1 MSYKSKPLPLTF
13 ACAATERKL
22 FPSDTGK
29 EIALCGSSNSGKSY
43 RKLPRYLFKNALANQ
58 KKLAKTSNTPGRT
71 QSINFF
77 HLTNDEAKKIIDLPG
92 FGYAKASKQDQN
104 VWAKLILSYLEKRA
118 ALTDL
123 ILIMD
128 MRHPFQNKDLEF
140 LSLCESFNL
149 PIHLVLTKADKLNNK
164 ETQNTLKVVSEK
176 MADYPAIVDSL
187 VFSATKKIGSGE
199 RDADGPQG
207 YNVFPYFLGERFLD

>member
-13 ACAATERKL
+13 ACATTERKL

-29 EIALCGSSNSGKSY
+29 EIALCGRSNSGKST
-43 RKLPRYLFKNALANQ
+43 LINALANQ

-104 VWAKLILSYLEKRA
+104 AWAKLILSYLEKRA

-140 LSLCESFNL
+140 LSLCNSLNL

-164 ETQNTLKVVSEK
+164 ETQKTLKVVSEK

-187 VFSATKKIGSGE
+187 VFSATKKIGLE
-199 RDADGPQG
+199 TLL
-207 YNVFPYFLGERFLD
+207 NKIKLLLEV

>member
-13 ACAATERKL
+13 ACAATESKL
-22 FPSDTGK
+22 FPSDEGN
-29 EIALCGSSNSGKSY
+29 EIALCGRSNSGKST
-43 RKLPRYLFKNALANQ
+43 LINTLANQ

-77 HLTNDEAKKIIDLPG
+77 QLTNDEAKKIVDLPG

-104 VWAKLILSYLEKRA
+104 AWAKLILSYLEKRA

-123 ILIMD
+123 ILVMD

-140 LSLCESFNL
+140 LSLCNSLNL

-187 VFSATKKIGSGE
+187 VFSATKKIGLE
-199 RDADGPQG
+199 TLL
-207 YNVFPYFLGERFLD
+207 NKIKMLLEV

>member
-13 ACAATERKL
+13 VCAATESKL
-22 FPSDTGK
+22 FPSDAGN
-29 EIALCGSSNSGKSY
+29 EIALCGRSNSGKST
-43 RKLPRYLFKNALANQ
+43 LINALANQ

-77 HLTNDEAKKIIDLPG
+77 HLTNDEAKKIVDLPG

-104 VWAKLILSYLEKRA
+104 AWAKLILSYLEKRA

-140 LSLCESFNL
+140 LSLCNSLNL

-187 VFSATKKIGSGE
+187 VFSATKKIGLE
-199 RDADGPQG
+199 TLL
-207 YNVFPYFLGERFLD
+207 NKIKLLLEV

>member
-1 MSYKSKPLPLTF
+1 MSYKSKPLPLNF
-13 ACAATERKL
+13 ACAATESKL
-22 FPSDTGK
+22 FPSDEGN
-29 EIALCGSSNSGKSY
+29 EIALCGRSNSGKST
-43 RKLPRYLFKNALANQ
+43 LINALANQ

-77 HLTNDEAKKIIDLPG
+77 HLTNDEAKKIVDLPG

-104 VWAKLILSYLEKRA
+104 AWAKLILSYLEKRA

-140 LSLCESFNL
+140 LSLCNSLNL

-187 VFSATKKIGSGE
+187 VFSATKKIGLE
-199 RDADGPQG
+199 TLL
-207 YNVFPYFLGERFLD
+207 NKIKLLLEV

>member
-13 ACAATERKL
+13 ACAATESML
-22 FPSDTGK
+22 FPSDTGN
-29 EIALCGSSNSGKSY
+29 EIALCGRSNSGKST
-43 RKLPRYLFKNALANQ
+43 LINALANQ

-77 HLTNDEAKKIIDLPG
+77 HLANDDAKKMVDLPG

-104 VWAKLILSYLEKRA
+104 AWAKLILSYLEKRA

-140 LSLCESFNL
+140 LSLCESLNL

-164 ETQNTLKVVSEK
+164 ETQTALKVVSEK

-187 VFSATKKIGSGE
+187 VFSATKKIGLE
-199 RDADGPQG
+199 T
-207 YNVFPYFLGERFLD
+207 LLDKIKLLLKV

>member
-13 ACAATERKL
+13 ACAANESKL
-22 FPSDTGK
+22 FPSDAGN
-29 EIALCGSSNSGKSY
+29 EIALCGRSNSGKSS
-43 RKLPRYLFKNALANQ
+43 LINALANQ

-77 HLTNDEAKKIIDLPG
+77 QLTNDEAKKIVDLPG

-104 VWAKLILSYLEKRA
+104 AWAKLILSYLEKRA

-140 LSLCESFNL
+140 LSLCNSLNL

-164 ETQNTLKVVSEK
+164 ETQNTLKVVSKK

-187 VFSATKKIGSGE
+187 VFSATKKIGLE
-199 RDADGPQG
+199 TLL
-207 YNVFPYFLGERFLD
+207 NKIKLLLEV

>member
-1 MSYKSKPLPLTF
+1 MSYKSKPLPLNF
-13 ACAATERKL
+13 ACAATESKL
-22 FPSDTGK
+22 FPPDSGN
-29 EIALCGSSNSGKSY
+29 EIALCGRSNSGKST
-43 RKLPRYLFKNALANQ
+43 LINALANQ

-77 HLTNDEAKKIIDLPG
+77 HLANDEAKKIVDLPG

-104 VWAKLILSYLEKRA
+104 AWARLIMSYLEKRA
-118 ALTDL
+118 ALSDL

-140 LSLCESFNL
+140 LSLCNSLNL

-187 VFSATKKIGSGE
+187 VFSATKKIGLE
-199 RDADGPQG
+199 TLL
-207 YNVFPYFLGERFLD
+207 NKIKLLLEV

>member
-13 ACAATERKL
+13 ACAATESKL
-22 FPSDTGK
+22 FPLDSGN
-29 EIALCGSSNSGKSY
+29 EIALCGRSNSGKST
-43 RKLPRYLFKNALANQ
+43 LINALANQ

-77 HLTNDEAKKIIDLPG
+77 HLENDTGKKIIDLPG

-104 VWAKLILSYLEKRA
+104 SWAKLILSYLEKRA

-140 LSLCESFNL
+140 LSLCESLNL

-164 ETQNTLKVVSEK
+164 ETQNTLKAVSEK
-176 MADYPAIVDSL
+176 MADYPTIVDSM
-187 VFSATKKIGSGE
+187 VFSATKKIGLE
-199 RDADGPQG
+199 TLL
-207 YNVFPYFLGERFLD
+207 NKIKLLLEV

>member
-13 ACAATERKL
+13 ACAATESKL
-22 FPSDTGK
+22 FPSDAGN
-29 EIALCGSSNSGKSY
+29 EIALCGRSNSGKSS
-43 RKLPRYLFKNALANQ
+43 LINALANQ

-77 HLTNDEAKKIIDLPG
+77 QLTNDEAKKIVDLPG

-104 VWAKLILSYLEKRA
+104 AWAKLILSYLEKRA

-140 LSLCESFNL
+140 LSLCNSLNL

-176 MADYPAIVDSL
+176 MADYPTIVDSL
-187 VFSATKKIGSGE
+187 VFSATKKIGLE
-199 RDADGPQG
+199 TLL
-207 YNVFPYFLGERFLD
+207 NKIKLLLEV

>member
-13 ACAATERKL
+13 ACAATESKL
-22 FPSDTGK
+22 FPSDEGN
-29 EIALCGSSNSGKSY
+29 EIALCGRSNSGKST
-43 RKLPRYLFKNALANQ
+43 LINALANQ

-77 HLTNDEAKKIIDLPG
+77 HLTNDEAKKIVDLPG

-104 VWAKLILSYLEKRA
+104 AWAKLILSYLEKRA

-140 LSLCESFNL
+140 LSLCNSLNL

-176 MADYPAIVDSL
+176 MADYPTIVDSL
-187 VFSATKKIGSGE
+187 VFSATKKIGLE
-199 RDADGPQG
+199 TLL
-207 YNVFPYFLGERFLD
+207 NKIKLLLEV

>member
-29 EIALCGSSNSGKSY
+29 EIALCGRSNSGKST
-43 RKLPRYLFKNALANQ
+43 LINALANQ

-77 HLTNDEAKKIIDLPG
+77 HLTNDEAKKIVDLPG

-104 VWAKLILSYLEKRA
+104 AWAKLILSYLEKRA

-140 LSLCESFNL
+140 LSLCNSLNL
-149 PIHLVLTKADKLNNK
+149 PIHLVLTKADKLNSK

-187 VFSATKKIGSGE
+187 VFSSTKKIGLE
-199 RDADGPQG
+199 TLL
-207 YNVFPYFLGERFLD
+207 NKIKLLLEV

>member
-13 ACAATERKL
+13 ACAATESKL
-22 FPSDTGK
+22 FPSDEGN
-29 EIALCGSSNSGKSY
+29 EIALCGRSNSGKST
-43 RKLPRYLFKNALANQ
+43 LINTLANQ

-77 HLTNDEAKKIIDLPG
+77 QLTNDEAKKIVDLPG

-104 VWAKLILSYLEKRA
+104 AWAKLILSYLEKRA

-123 ILIMD
+123 ILVMD

-140 LSLCESFNL
+140 LSLCNSLNL

-176 MADYPAIVDSL
+176 MVNYPAIVDSL
-187 VFSATKKIGSGE
+187 VFSATKKIGLE
-199 RDADGPQG
+199 TLL
-207 YNVFPYFLGERFLD
+207 NKIKMLLEV

>member
-13 ACAATERKL
+13 ACAATESKL
-22 FPSDTGK
+22 FPSDMGN
-29 EIALCGSSNSGKSY
+29 EIALCGRSNSGKST
-43 RKLPRYLFKNALANQ
+43 LINALANQ

-77 HLTNDEAKKIIDLPG
+77 QLTNDEAKKIVDLPG

-104 VWAKLILSYLEKRA
+104 AWAKLILSYLEKRA

-140 LSLCESFNL
+140 LSLCDSLNL

-187 VFSATKKIGSGE
+187 VFSATKKIGLE
-199 RDADGPQG
+199 TLL
-207 YNVFPYFLGERFLD
+207 NKIKLLLEV

>member
-13 ACAATERKL
+13 ACAATESKL
-22 FPSDTGK
+22 FPSDMGN
-29 EIALCGSSNSGKSY
+29 EIALCGRSNSGKST
-43 RKLPRYLFKNALANQ
+43 LINALANQ

-77 HLTNDEAKKIIDLPG
+77 HLTNEESKKIVDLPG

-104 VWAKLILSYLEKRA
+104 AWAKLILSYLEKRA

-140 LSLCESFNL
+140 LSLCNSLNL
-149 PIHLVLTKADKLNNK
+149 PIHLVLTKADKLNSK

-176 MADYPAIVDSL
+176 IADYPTIVDSL
-187 VFSATKKIGSGE
+187 VFSATKKIGLE
-199 RDADGPQG
+199 TLL
-207 YNVFPYFLGERFLD
+207 NKIKLLLEV

>member
-13 ACAATERKL
+13 ACAATESKL
-22 FPSDTGK
+22 FPSDMGN
-29 EIALCGSSNSGKSY
+29 EIALCGRSNSGKST
-43 RKLPRYLFKNALANQ
+43 LINALANQ

-77 HLTNDEAKKIIDLPG
+77 HLTNEESKKIVDLPG

-104 VWAKLILSYLEKRA
+104 AWAKLILSYLEKRA

-140 LSLCESFNL
+140 LSLCNSLNL
-149 PIHLVLTKADKLNNK
+149 PIHLILTKADKLNNK
-164 ETQNTLKVVSEK
+164 ETKNTLKVVSEK

-187 VFSATKKIGSGE
+187 VFSATKKIGLE
-199 RDADGPQG
+199 TLLIKIKLLLE
-207 YNVFPYFLGERFLD
+207 V

>member
-1 MSYKSKPLPLTF
+1 MSYKSKPLPLTI

-29 EIALCGSSNSGKSY
+29 EIALCGRSNSGKST
-43 RKLPRYLFKNALANQ
+43 LINALANQ
-58 KKLAKTSNTPGRT
+58 KKLAKTSNPPGRT

-187 VFSATKKIGSGE
+187 VFSATKKIGLE
-199 RDADGPQG
+199 TLL
-207 YNVFPYFLGERFLD
+207 NKIKLILEV

>member
-13 ACAATERKL
+13 ACAATESKL
-22 FPSDTGK
+22 FPSDEGN
-29 EIALCGSSNSGKSY
+29 EIALCGRSNSGKST
-43 RKLPRYLFKNALANQ
+43 LINALANQ

-77 HLTNDEAKKIIDLPG
+77 HLTNDEAKKIVDLPG

-104 VWAKLILSYLEKRA
+104 AWAKLILSYLEKRA

-140 LSLCESFNL
+140 LSLCNSLNL
-149 PIHLVLTKADKLNNK
+149 PIHLVLTKADKLNSK
-164 ETQNTLKVVSEK
+164 ETQNTLKAVSEK
-176 MADYPAIVDSL
+176 MADYPTIVDSL
-187 VFSATKKIGSGE
+187 VFSATKKIGLE
-199 RDADGPQG
+199 TLL
-207 YNVFPYFLGERFLD
+207 NKIKLLLEV

>member
-13 ACAATERKL
+13 ACAATESKL
-22 FPSDTGK
+22 FPSDEGN
-29 EIALCGSSNSGKSY
+29 EIALCGRSNSGKST
-43 RKLPRYLFKNALANQ
+43 LINALANQ

-77 HLTNDEAKKIIDLPG
+77 HLTNDESKKIVDLPG

-104 VWAKLILSYLEKRA
+104 AWAKLILSYLEKRA

-140 LSLCESFNL
+140 LSLCNSLNL
-149 PIHLVLTKADKLNNK
+149 PIHLVLTKPDKLNSK

-187 VFSATKKIGSGE
+187 VFSATKKIGLE
-199 RDADGPQG
+199 TLL
-207 YNVFPYFLGERFLD
+207 NKIKLLLEV

>member
-1 MSYKSKPLPLTF
+1 MSYKSKPLSLTF
-13 ACAATERKL
+13 ACAATESKL
-22 FPSDTGK
+22 FPSDSGN
-29 EIALCGSSNSGKSY
+29 EIALCGRSNSGKST
-43 RKLPRYLFKNALANQ
+43 LINALANQ

-77 HLTNDEAKKIIDLPG
+77 QLTNDEAKKIVDLPG

-104 VWAKLILSYLEKRA
+104 AWAKLILSYLEKRA

-140 LSLCESFNL
+140 LSLCNALNL

-176 MADYPAIVDSL
+176 MADYPTVVDSL
-187 VFSATKKIGSGE
+187 VFSATKKIGLE
-199 RDADGPQG
+199 TLL
-207 YNVFPYFLGERFLD
+207 NKIKLLLEV

>member
-13 ACAATERKL
+13 ACAATESKL
-22 FPSDTGK
+22 FPSDEGN
-29 EIALCGSSNSGKSY
+29 EIALCGRSNSGKST
-43 RKLPRYLFKNALANQ
+43 LINALANQ

-77 HLTNDEAKKIIDLPG
+77 HLTNDEAKKIVDLPG

-104 VWAKLILSYLEKRA
+104 AWAKLILSYLEKRA
-118 ALTDL
+118 ALTGL

-140 LSLCESFNL
+140 LSLCNSLNL
-149 PIHLVLTKADKLNNK
+149 PIHLVLTKADKLNSK

-176 MADYPAIVDSL
+176 MADYPTIVDSL
-187 VFSATKKIGSGE
+187 VFSATKKIGLE
-199 RDADGPQG
+199 TLL
-207 YNVFPYFLGERFLD
+207 NKIKLLLEV

>member
-13 ACAATERKL
+13 ACAATESKL
-22 FPSDTGK
+22 FPSDEGN
-29 EIALCGSSNSGKSY
+29 EIALCGRSNSGKST
-43 RKLPRYLFKNALANQ
+43 LINALANQ

-77 HLTNDEAKKIIDLPG
+77 HLTNDESKKIVDLPG

-104 VWAKLILSYLEKRA
+104 AWAKLILSYLEKRV

-140 LSLCESFNL
+140 LSLCNALNL

-176 MADYPAIVDSL
+176 IADYPTIVDSL
-187 VFSATKKIGSGE
+187 VFSATKKIGLE
-199 RDADGPQG
+199 TLL
-207 YNVFPYFLGERFLD
+207 NKIKLLLEV

>member
-13 ACAATERKL
+13 ACAATESKL
-22 FPSDTGK
+22 FPSDEGN
-29 EIALCGSSNSGKSY
+29 EIALCGRSNSGKST
-43 RKLPRYLFKNALANQ
+43 LINALANQ

-77 HLTNDEAKKIIDLPG
+77 HLTNDEAKKIVDLPG

-104 VWAKLILSYLEKRA
+104 AWAKLILSYLEKRA

-140 LSLCESFNL
+140 LSLCNSLNL
-149 PIHLVLTKADKLNNK
+149 PVHLVLTKADKLNK
-164 ETQNTLKVVSEK
+164 KDTQNTLKVVSEK

-187 VFSATKKIGSGE
+187 VFSATKKIGLE
-199 RDADGPQG
+199 TLL
-207 YNVFPYFLGERFLD
+207 NKIKLLLEV

>member
-13 ACAATERKL
+13 ACAATESKL
-22 FPSDTGK
+22 FPSDEGN
-29 EIALCGSSNSGKSY
+29 EIALCGRSNSGKST
-43 RKLPRYLFKNALANQ
+43 LINALANQ

-77 HLTNDEAKKIIDLPG
+77 HLTNDEAKKIVDLPG

-104 VWAKLILSYLEKRA
+104 AWAKLILSYLEKRA

-140 LSLCESFNL
+140 LSLCNSLNL

-187 VFSATKKIGSGE
+187 VFSATKKIGLE
-199 RDADGPQG
+199 TLL
-207 YNVFPYFLGERFLD
+207 NKIKLLLGV

>member
-13 ACAATERKL
+13 ACAATESKL
-22 FPSDTGK
+22 FPSDAGN
-29 EIALCGSSNSGKSY
+29 EIALCGRSNSGKST
-43 RKLPRYLFKNALANQ
+43 LINALANQ

-77 HLTNDEAKKIIDLPG
+77 HLTNDEAKKIVDLPG

-104 VWAKLILSYLEKRA
+104 AWAKLILSYLEKRA

-140 LSLCESFNL
+140 LSLCNSLNL

-164 ETQNTLKVVSEK
+164 ETQNTLKVVSKK

-187 VFSATKKIGSGE
+187 VFSATKKIGLE
-199 RDADGPQG
+199 TLL
-207 YNVFPYFLGERFLD
+207 NKIKLLLEV

>member
-29 EIALCGSSNSGKSY
+29 EIALCGRSNSGKST
-43 RKLPRYLFKNALANQ
+43 LINALANQ

-77 HLTNDEAKKIIDLPG
+77 HLTNDVAKKIIDLPG

-104 VWAKLILSYLEKRA
+104 AWAKLILSYLEKRA

-176 MADYPAIVDSL
+176 MADYPAIVDSM
-187 VFSATKKIGSGE
+187 VFSATKKIGLE
-199 RDADGPQG
+199 TLL
-207 YNVFPYFLGERFLD
+207 NKIKLLLEV

>member
-13 ACAATERKL
+13 ECAATESKL

-29 EIALCGSSNSGKSY
+29 EIALCGRSNSGKST
-43 RKLPRYLFKNALANQ
+43 LINALANQ

-104 VWAKLILSYLEKRA
+104 AWAKLILSYLEKRA

-140 LSLCESFNL
+140 LSLCNSLNL

-176 MADYPAIVDSL
+176 MADYPSIVDSL
-187 VFSATKKIGSGE
+187 VFSATKKIGLE
-199 RDADGPQG
+199 TLL
-207 YNVFPYFLGERFLD
+207 NKIKLLLEV

>member
-13 ACAATERKL
+13 ACAASESKL
-22 FPSDTGK
+22 FPSDAGN
-29 EIALCGSSNSGKSY
+29 EIALCGRSNSGKST
-43 RKLPRYLFKNALANQ
+43 LINALANQ

-77 HLTNDEAKKIIDLPG
+77 HLANDETKKIVDLPG

-104 VWAKLILSYLEKRA
+104 SWAKLILSYLEKRS
-118 ALTDL
+118 ALTAL

-140 LSLCESFNL
+140 LSLCESLNL

-164 ETQNTLKVVSEK
+164 ETQNTLKALSEK
-176 MADYPAIVDSL
+176 MAVYPAIVDSL
-187 VFSATKKIGSGE
+187 VFSATKKIGLESLLSKIKLLLE
-199 RDADGPQG
+199 
-207 YNVFPYFLGERFLD
+207 V

>member
-13 ACAATERKL
+13 ACAAIESKL
-22 FPSDTGK
+22 FPPDAGK
-29 EIALCGSSNSGKSY
+29 EIALCGRSNSGKST
-43 RKLPRYLFKNALANQ
+43 LINALANQ

-77 HLTNDEAKKIIDLPG
+77 HLANNKAKKIVDLPG

-104 VWAKLILSYLEKRA
+104 AWARLIMSYLEKRA
-118 ALTDL
+118 ALSDL

-128 MRHPFQNKDLEF
+128 MRHPFQSKDLEF
-140 LSLCESFNL
+140 LSLCESLNL

-164 ETQNTLKVVSEK
+164 ETQNALKVVSEK
-176 MADYPAIVDSL
+176 MIAYPNIVDSL
-187 VFSATKKIGSGE
+187 TFSATKKTGLETLLNKIRLILE
-199 RDADGPQG
+199 
-207 YNVFPYFLGERFLD
+207 L

>member
-13 ACAATERKL
+13 ACAATESKL
-22 FPSDTGK
+22 FPSDEGN
-29 EIALCGSSNSGKSY
+29 EIALCGRSNSGKST
-43 RKLPRYLFKNALANQ
+43 LINALANQ
-58 KKLAKTSNTPGRT
+58 KKLDKTSNTPGRT

-77 HLTNDEAKKIIDLPG
+77 HLTNDEAKKIVDLPG

-104 VWAKLILSYLEKRA
+104 AWARLIMSYLEKRA

-140 LSLCESFNL
+140 LSLCNSLNL

-164 ETQNTLKVVSEK
+164 ETQNTLKIVTEK

-187 VFSATKKIGSGE
+187 VFSATKKIGLE
-199 RDADGPQG
+199 TLL
-207 YNVFPYFLGERFLD
+207 NKIKLLLEV

>member
-13 ACAATERKL
+13 ACAATESKL
-22 FPSDTGK
+22 FPSDEGN
-29 EIALCGSSNSGKSY
+29 EIALCGRSNSGKST
-43 RKLPRYLFKNALANQ
+43 LINALANQ

-77 HLTNDEAKKIIDLPG
+77 QLTNDEAKKIVDLPG

-104 VWAKLILSYLEKRA
+104 AWAKLILSYLEKRA

-140 LSLCESFNL
+140 LSLCNSLNL

-176 MADYPAIVDSL
+176 MGDYPTIVDSL
-187 VFSATKKIGSGE
+187 VFSATKKIGLE
-199 RDADGPQG
+199 TLL
-207 YNVFPYFLGERFLD
+207 NKIKLLLEV

>member
-13 ACAATERKL
+13 ACAATESKL
-22 FPSDTGK
+22 FPSDMGN
-29 EIALCGSSNSGKSY
+29 EIALCGRSNSGKST
-43 RKLPRYLFKNALANQ
+43 LINALANQ

-77 HLTNDEAKKIIDLPG
+77 HLTNDEAKKIVDLPG

-104 VWAKLILSYLEKRA
+104 AWAKLILSYFEKRS

-140 LSLCESFNL
+140 LSLCESLNL

-164 ETQNTLKVVSEK
+164 ETQKTLKVVSEK
-176 MADYPAIVDSL
+176 MVDYPAIVDSL
-187 VFSATKKIGSGE
+187 VFSATKKIGLE
-199 RDADGPQG
+199 TLL
-207 YNVFPYFLGERFLD
+207 NKIKLLLKV